1 VLKQRAGVKDD
12 PVPTTCW
19 ECGRALSPERRAFCS
34 DDCADSYRQAMG
46 KRRPVVEPVAHRS
59 RKQHHEATLAG
70 RRAADNMPASNR
82 KALRHWYA
90 ENLQPRL
97 SRMHPTEIALG
108 AAMGRSY
115 AYYVVAGT
123 RIPHPR
129 HFPSLAALVGVE
141 LPKEFAAELSSR
153 DELS

>member
-1 VLKQRAGVKDD
+1 
-12 PVPTTCW
+12 
-19 ECGRALSPERRAFCS
+19 
-34 DDCADSYRQAMG
+34 MG
-46 KRRPVVEPVAHRS
+46 KRRPVVEPVVHRS
-59 RKQHHEATLAG
+59 RKQHQEATLAG
-70 RRAADNMPASNR
+70 RRAAPNVPASDR

-115 AYYVVAGT
+115 AYYIVAGT

-141 LPKEFAAELSSR
+141 LPKEFAAALSSR
-153 DELS
+153 EG

>member
-1 VLKQRAGVKDD
+1 
-12 PVPTTCW
+12 
-19 ECGRALSPERRAFCS
+19 
-34 DDCADSYRQAMG
+34 MG
-46 KRRPVVEPVAHRS
+46 KRRPVVEPVARPT
-59 RKQHHEATLAG
+59 REQHEAT
-70 RRAADNMPASNR
+70 RAPHKVPAFDR

-97 SRMHPTEIALG
+97 SKMHPTEVAVG

-141 LPKEFAAELSSR
+141 LPKEFAAALSSR
-153 DELS
+153 EGRS

>member
-1 VLKQRAGVKDD
+1 
-12 PVPTTCW
+12 
-19 ECGRALSPERRAFCS
+19 
-34 DDCADSYRQAMG
+34 MG
-46 KRRPVVEPVAHRS
+46 KRRPVVEPLARPA
-59 RKQHHEATLAG
+59 REQHHEATIVG
-70 RRAADNMPASNR
+70 RRAAPNVPASDR
-82 KALRHWYA
+82 KALRLWYA

-97 SRMHPTEIALG
+97 SRMHPTEIAIG

-141 LPKEFAAELSSR
+141 LPKEFAAALFGRE
-153 DELS
+153 E

>member
-1 VLKQRAGVKDD
+1 
-12 PVPTTCW
+12 
-19 ECGRALSPERRAFCS
+19 
-34 DDCADSYRQAMG
+34 MG
-46 KRRPVVEPVAHRS
+46 KRRPVVEPVAGPSH
-59 RKQHHEATLAG
+59 KQHQEATLTG
-70 RRAADNMPASNR
+70 RRTAHKVPASDR
-82 KALRHWYA
+82 KVLRHWYA

-108 AAMGRSY
+108 TAMGRSY

-141 LPKEFAAELSSR
+141 LPKEFAVALSSR
-153 DELS
+153 EGQA